1 MKAILNDL
9 SWSRRAGLT
18 LGPTGAL
25 ALAFWALSW
34 CWGEYQAIT
43 TAIGS
48 CVTASELEET
58 REALQEEHDLILAHE
73 TLLGLMA
80 PHVLGGGS

>member
-1 MKAILNDL
+1 MKAVLSDL
-9 SWSRRAGLT
+9 SWKQGAGLT

-25 ALAFWALSW
+25 VLAVWGLSW
-34 CWGEYQAIT
+34 CWGEYQTIA
-43 TAIGS
+43 TAVGE
-48 CVTASELEET
+48 CVSVAELEET

-80 PHVLGGGS
+80 PVVFGEGS